1 MTRLFKFIE
10 GSMIGLYNCS
20 SFILCC
26 LIVDFSHLG
35 STVRSSILA
44 EGGWCMCMGESRVLI
59 R

>member
-10 GSMIGLYNCS
+10 GPMIGLYNCL

-26 LIVDFSHLG
+26 LIVDFPLG

-44 EGGWCMCMGESRVLI
+44 EGGWCMYVGESRILI

>member
-10 GSMIGLYNCS
+10 GPMIGLYNCL

-26 LIVDFSHLG
+26 LIVDFPLG